1 MGNTQSW
8 QRDIEDLPKLA
19 PRFEMD
25 ARHTALL
32 IVDMQNL
39 FGHPDH
45 GFAAYLGERYP
56 EAFAYYMQ
64 RLSSLVMPNHI
75 RLLDFFRNNGLRII
89 YVTVGP
95 QLPDMTDM
103 VPLSR
108 GESAAERQRG
118 RGRKYARWMAPAG
131 SFEHRILED
140 IKPMPGEL
148 VINKTSYGAFNST
161 SIDQTLRNMGIDFLV
176 ITGVATHACVE
187 TTARD
192 AADRGYRCVMVDD
205 ATATFTK
212 YLHDATLRAFATLFG
227 RVANTEDVCT
237 ELRQKVGAV
246 AGP

>member
-1 MGNTQSW
+1 
-8 QRDIEDLPKLA
+8 
-19 PRFEMD
+19 
-25 ARHTALL
+25 
-32 IVDMQNL
+32 
-39 FGHPDH
+39 
-45 GFAAYLGERYP
+45 
-56 EAFAYYMQ
+56 
-64 RLSSLVMPNHI
+64 
-75 RLLDFFRNNGLRII
+75 
-89 YVTVGP
+89 
-95 QLPDMTDM
+95 
-103 VPLSR
+103 
-108 GESAAERQRG
+108 
-118 RGRKYARWMAPAG
+118 MAPAG